1 MCRGLVE
8 ALRGDD
14 GGPLASAAPPASP
27 HVTGDTEL
35 LDAYSRAVVSVAE
48 AVGPAVVSMIV
59 GGRSTVREFG
69 RMGAGSGV
77 IITPD
82 GYVLT
87 NSHVVH
93 DATRLEASLTD
104 GRTVGAVLVGE
115 DPATDLAV
123 VRLDASGLPSAVLG
137 DSSGL
142 RVGQLVIAIGNPL
155 GFQST
160 VSAGVVSA
168 LGRSLRGATGRL
180 IDNVIQTDV
189 ALNPGNSGGPLVDS
203 RGRVAGIN
211 TAIIAM
217 AQGISFAIP
226 VDTAKWVV
234 TELFTRGRVRRGYL
248 GVAAQT
254 RPFDRRLARY
264 HGIANAQAVEIL
276 SVEPA
281 SPASEAGLREGD
293 LIVAI
298 DSRLVTT
305 VDDLHRALV
314 AGTIGTRMTLSVVR
328 GRERAEVRVT
338 PTESH

>member
-1 MCRGLVE
+1 MTTNELLLSPVGLSE
-8 ALRGDD
+8 DSD
-14 GGPLASAAPPASP
+14 
-27 HVTGDTEL
+27 L
-35 LDAYSRAVVSVAE
+35 LDAYSRAVVSVVE
-48 AVGPAVVSMIV
+48 TVGPTVVSIV
-59 GGRSTVREFG
+59 VGARTESGRFG

-77 IITPD
+77 IIAPD

-93 DATRLEASLTD
+93 QATRLEASLTD
-104 GRTVGAVLVGE
+104 GRTIGATLVGE
-115 DPATDLAV
+115 DPGTDLAV
-123 VRLDASGLPSAVLG
+123 VRLEASGLPSATLG
-137 DSSGL
+137 DSSRL
-142 RVGQLVIAIGNPL
+142 RAGQLVIAIGNPF

-168 LGRSLRGATGRL
+168 LGRSLRGLTGRL

-203 RGRVAGIN
+203 RGHVVGIN

-234 TELFTRGRVRRGYL
+234 TELLGRGRVRRGYL

-254 RPFDRRLARY
+254 RPLDRRLARA
-264 HGIANAQAVEIL
+264 HALAATRAVEVT
-276 SVEPA
+276 SVEPGT
-281 SPASEAGLREGD
+281 PAAAAGLRDGD
-293 LIVAI
+293 LIVAAGGHAI
-298 DSRLVTT
+298 TS

-314 AGTIGTRMTLSVVR
+314 AAAIGVPMTLSVLR
-328 GRERAEVRVT
+328 GPDQIDVQVT
-338 PTESH
+338 PTEMP